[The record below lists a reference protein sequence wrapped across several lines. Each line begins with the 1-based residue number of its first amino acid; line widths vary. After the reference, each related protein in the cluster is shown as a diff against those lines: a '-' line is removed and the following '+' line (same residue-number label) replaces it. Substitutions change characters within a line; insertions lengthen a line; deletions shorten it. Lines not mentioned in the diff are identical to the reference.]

1 MSLDITP
8 VLFADKD
15 SEAIVEGL
23 ISRYEA
29 AAGVTLY
36 PGDPVRLFLETIAY
50 IISYQRSL
58 IDFTGK
64 MNLLAY
70 SSGNYLDHLGA
81 FVGVTRLTAAP
92 AVCTVRFTLS
102 APQIGSVIIPS
113 GTRVSAGGN
122 IYFATDAVTEIPE
135 GDTYVDISV
144 TAVQSGSSGNGLLS
158 GQINVLV
165 DPLPFIQSVA
175 NTSATTGGTDTETDD
190 NFRERIQLAP
200 ESFSVAGPAGA
211 YEFWARSAHP
221 GISSVAVN
229 SPTPGVVDFYPLLTG
244 GEIPPDEIVQVVE
257 NMLTDEQVRP
267 LTDDVHVYAPTAS
280 EYTLSV
286 TYYIDRTKTTTAA
299 SIQAAVEAAVD
310 AWILWQRERLGRDIN
325 PSELIHRMIL
335 AGAKRVVISSPAY
348 TAMAFNQLAVCESRT
363 VTFGGLEDG

>member
-1 MSLDITP
+1 MSLNINP
-8 VLFADKD
+8 ILFADKD
-15 SEAIVEGL
+15 SEAIVEEL
-23 ISRYEA
+23 ISRYET

-70 SSGNYLDHLGA
+70 ATGNYLDHLGV
-81 FVGVTRLTAAP
+81 FVGVSRLSAAA
-92 AVCTVRFTLS
+92 AVCTVRFSLS
-102 APQIGSVIIPS
+102 AIQSGSVIIPA

-122 IYFATDAVTEIPE
+122 MYYATDAVTEIPAGE
-135 GDTYVDISV
+135 AYADIAV
-144 TAVQSGSSGNGLLS
+144 TAVLSGTAGNGLLP

-175 NTSATTGGTDTETDD
+175 NITASTGGTDTETDD

-200 ESFSVAGPAGA
+200 ESFSVAGPVGA

-229 SPTPGVVDFYPLLTG
+229 SPTPGVVNIYPLLSG
-244 GEIPPDEIVQVVE
+244 GEIPTDEIIQIVE
-257 NMLTDEQVRP
+257 DVLTDEQVRP
-267 LTDDVHVYAPTAS
+267 LTDDVHVYAPTAL

-286 TYYIDRTKTTTAA
+286 TYYIDRAKTTTAA
-299 SIQAAVEAAVD
+299 SIQAAVEAAAD
-310 AWILWQRERLGRDIN
+310 AWISWQRERLGRDIN
-325 PSELIHRMIL
+325 PSELIHRMIT
-335 AGAKRVVISSPAY
+335 AGAKRVTVSAPAY
-348 TAMAFNQLAVCESRT
+348 TETAFNQLAVCESRT
-363 VTFGGLEDG
+363 VNFGGLEDG

>member
-8 VLFADKD
+8 VIFAEKD
-15 SEAIVEGL
+15 SEVIIEGL
-23 ISRYEA
+23 ISRYESA
-29 AAGVTLY
+29 AAVTLY

-70 SSGNYLDHLGA
+70 ATGTYLDHLGV
-81 FVGVTRLTAAP
+81 FVGVSRLSAAA
-92 AVCTVRFTLS
+92 AVCTVRFSLS
-102 APQIGSVIIPS
+102 AVQPGSVIIPAGS
-113 GTRVSAGGN
+113 RVSAGEN
-122 IYFATDAVTEIPE
+122 VYYATDTVTEIPS
-135 GDTYVDISV
+135 DDLYADIAV
-144 TAVQSGSSGNGLLS
+144 TAVQSGTAGNGLLP
-158 GQINVLV
+158 GQINILV
-165 DPLPFIQSVA
+165 DPLPFIQSVT
-175 NTSATTGGTDTETDD
+175 NTTTSTGGTDTETDD

-229 SPTPGVVDFYPLLTG
+229 SPTPGVVNIYPLLSG
-244 GEIPPDEIVQVVE
+244 GEIPSDEIIQIVE
-257 NMLTDEQVRP
+257 DVLTNEQVRP

-280 EYTLSV
+280 EYILNV
-286 TYYIDRTKTTTAA
+286 TYYIDRAKTTTAA
-299 SIQAAVEAAVD
+299 SIQAAVEASVD

-325 PSELIHRMIL
+325 PSELVHRMIT
-335 AGAKRVVISSPAY
+335 AGAKRVAISTPAY
-348 TAMAFNQLAVCESRT
+348 TAMAFNQLAVCGSST
-363 VTFGGLEDG
+363 VNFGGLEDG

>member
-81 FVGVTRLTAAP
+81 FVGVTRLPAAA

-102 APQIGSVIIPS
+102 ASQIGSVIIPS

-122 IYFATDAVTEIPE
+122 IYFATDTVIEIPE
-135 GDTYVDISV
+135 GDTYADISV
-144 TAVQSGSSGNGLLS
+144 TAVRSGSSSNGLLP
-158 GQINVLV
+158 GQINILV

-175 NTSATTGGTDTETDD
+175 NTTAATGGTDIETDD

-229 SPTPGVVDFYPLLTG
+229 SPTPGIVNIYPLMAEG
-244 GEIPPDEIVQVVE
+244 QIPSDEIIQMVE
-257 NMLTDEQVRP
+257 DVLTDEQVRP
-267 LTDDVHVYAPTAS
+267 LTDDVHVYTPTAS

-286 TYYIDRTKTTTAA
+286 TYYIDRAKTTTAT
-299 SIQAAVEAAVD
+299 SIQVAVEAAVD

-325 PSELIHRMIL
+325 PSELIHRMIA
-335 AGAKRVVISSPAY
+335 AGAKRVVVSSPEY
-348 TAMAFNQLAVCESRT
+348 TSMAFNQLAVCSSST
-363 VTFGGLEDG
+363 VNFGGLEDG